1 MLGALEI
8 RDEDR
13 VVDISGAKQRAV
25 VGLLGTNAG
34 RVVSADRLIDELWG
48 DDAPVNAANA
58 LQHMSRLRRALGPE
72 HVVARPPGYALEF
85 DDAAVD
91 AIAFERLTTEGRA
104 LRAGNQVVH
113 DPTTAPRTW
122 ASDPLAS
129 PSSR

>member
-1 MLGALEI
+1 VLGALEI

-58 LQHMSRLRRALGPE
+58 LQHMSRLRRAS
-72 HVVARPPGYALEF
+72 
-85 DDAAVD
+85 
-91 AIAFERLTTEGRA
+91 GRS
-104 LRAGNQVVH
+104 
-113 DPTTAPRTW
+113 T
-122 ASDPLAS
+122 S
-129 PSSR
+129 